1 MATRQNQR
9 RKDEEKPEGRAI
21 DRLAQQRGKQ
31 LATDKKAQD
40 DAEAAKKA
48 AKPAAQQASAD
59 KDGKKKVLAQN
70 DADATAR
77 LPESPRV
84 GDPQRVGGT
93 RVVTQDRNEEKDERR
108 FVRDRDEWNRQ
119 KRIQR
124 LEELDRDW
132 RKQQSKS
139 GFGKARFTTTFNG
152 RRAKT
157 VGSWQS
163 RRTSETTRSPYATEI
178 DRLLNGD
185 GSPGRRGVA
194 TSSTS
199 REGNVTPD
207 WMPQDT
213 SKDAKQ
219 RFGAADFFG
228 RDNRGR
234 SSRYAGGYLSAE
246 FRENF
251 INSRM
256 EGLNPGDA
264 GYDAM
269 RRKAEGAWG
278 QAVKQYDRQFMQ
290 FGQEKLREQ
299 SRLDFQQ
306 RRETMLKQQ
315 EEARQRQAEE
325 QKKAVGDRQRRLEAR
340 GVQGYDPNARPENSA
355 LTNRELE
362 QAAAEAVRNSAARTG
377 VEARIVI
384 GSGKNAIA
392 AVGGSNG
399 RSTTWVTKNDGNA
412 QQFLTSKHGL
422 ELYGR
427 GAIVDRTSPAKR
439 GPQVGDY
446 TGGTEMNVARREQDA
461 TVAKMA
467 RTDEAW
473 KGIGR
478 QDAGTFELVTGMKRE
493 ESRMSSGGRYAGGG
507 TIVFGDQKTFDAAV
521 AQNQKRLR
529 GVA

>member
-1 MATRQNQR
+1 MSLSSVKARKERDRKRKETR
-9 RKDEEKPEGRAI
+9 ETGTRASE
-21 DRLAQQRGKQ
+21 
-31 LATDKKAQD
+31 TH
-40 DAEAAKKA
+40 
-48 AKPAAQQASAD
+48 KPAATSSTQRPAATSATQKPDGNKEPKPNSDQGGGASKVERKINPAPTKKAD
-59 KDGKKKVLAQN
+59 VNAPDPGDVELERVL
-70 DADATAR
+70 R
-77 LPESPRV
+77 L
-84 GDPQRVGGT
+84 
-93 RVVTQDRNEEKDERR
+93 DEHKRR
-108 FVRDRDEWNRQ
+108 LDNAEWNRR
-119 KRIQR
+119 KRIEVLQGR
-124 LEELDRDW
+124 VAQE
-132 RKQQSKS
+132 RKDSRRGA
-139 GFGKARFTTTFNG
+139 GFARFTTTFNG
-152 RRAKT
+152 RKART
-157 VGSWQS
+157 VGSWRQTGGSGSS
-163 RRTSETTRSPYATEI
+163 RVASALTPSEREL
-178 DRLLNGD
+178 DRMLAGEGD
-185 GSPGRRGVA
+185 GLGGLGVPGRKSA
-194 TSSTS
+194 TM
-199 REGNVTPD
+199 E

-213 SKDAKQ
+213 SKDGKQ
-219 RFGAADFFG
+219 RFDSSDFFG

-264 GYDAM
+264 GYDAA

-278 QAVKQYDRQFMQ
+278 QAVRQYDRQFMQ
-290 FGQEKLREQ
+290 FGQEKLKEQ
-299 SRLDFQQ
+299 SRLDFQR
-306 RRETMLKQQ
+306 RRETMLKRQ
-315 EEARQRQAEE
+315 EEARQKQDEG
-325 QKKAVGDRQRRLEAR
+325 QKKADASTQRRIDVWPA
-340 GVQGYDPNARPENSA
+340 GGYDRDARPENSS

-399 RSTTWVTKNDGNA
+399 RSTTRVTKNDANA

-427 GAIVDRTSPAKR
+427 SAVVDRTSPVRR

-473 KGIGR
+473 KGIGG

-493 ESRMSSGGRYAGGG
+493 ESRKSAGGRYAGGG
-507 TIVFGDQKTFDAAV
+507 MIVFGDQKTFDTAV
-521 AQNQKRLR
+521 AQNQKKRRVLT
-529 GVA
+529 